1 MPPQPVLPDGCT
13 ELIVH
18 RARPFWRHH
27 ATAGAER
34 QAAHLFVGQ
43 MLVPVVLTPDEDA
56 DVVGIRFEPHGAHPF
71 LAVPQS
77 ELADPIVDGSTVAP
91 PWLARAM
98 REAQARESAD
108 DALTV
113 LEDALRFRAFDRQF
127 NTAHA
132 ATVQRAIDHL
142 TVSCGRV
149 PIDELVTV
157 VGGSARRLERLFL
170 EHVGTTPKR
179 FARVL
184 RVQSLAGR
192 LAKEPHASMADLAI
206 DRGFYDQAHMIKEFV
221 TFSGA
226 TPGEFRKTLGDL
238 TRVMLA

>member
-34 QAAHLFVGQ
+34 QATRLFVGQ
-43 MLVPVVLTPDEDA
+43 MLSPVVLTPDEDV

-71 LAVPQS
+71 LTVPQS
-77 ELADPIVDGSTVAP
+77 ELADQIVDGSTVAP
-91 PWLARAM
+91 AWLARAM

-113 LEDALRFRAFDRQF
+113 LEDALRVRVFDRRF
-127 NTAHA
+127 TPEKAT
-132 ATVQRAIDHL
+132 TVQHAIHHL
-142 TVSCGRV
+142 TVSGGRV

-184 RVQSLAGR
+184 RFQAIAGR
-192 LAKEPHASMADLAI
+192 LAQGSADSMADLSI
-206 DRGFYDQAHMIKEFV
+206 ETGFYDQAHMIKEFV

-226 TPGEFRKTLGDL
+226 TPGEFKKTLGDL

>member
-18 RARPFWRHH
+18 RARPFWRQH

-71 LAVPQS
+71 LTVPQS
-77 ELADPIVDGSTVAP
+77 ELADQIVDGSTVAP

-113 LEDALRFRAFDRQF
+113 LEDALRFRVFDRQF
-127 NTAHA
+127 THDKTT
-132 ATVQRAIDHL
+132 TVQHAIHHL
-142 TVSCGRV
+142 TVSGGRI

-184 RVQSLAGR
+184 RFQAIAGR
-192 LAKEPHASMADLAI
+192 LAQGSANSMADLSI
-206 DRGFYDQAHMIKEFV
+206 ETGFYDQAHMINEFV

>member
-27 ATAGAER
+27 ATDGAER
-34 QAAHLFVGQ
+34 QGTHLFVGQ
-43 MLVPVVLTPDEDA
+43 MLQPVVLTTDA
-56 DVVGIRFEPHGAHPF
+56 DIDVVGVRFEPHGAYA
-71 LAVPQS
+71 LLGVPQA
-77 ELADPIVDGSTVAP
+77 ELADQIVDGSSVAAA
-91 PWLARAM
+91 WLKHALRA
-98 REAQARESAD
+98 AESAPSAH

-113 LEDALRFRAFDRQF
+113 LEDALRFKGFDRRF
-127 NTAHA
+127 NQEKAT
-132 ATVQRAIDHL
+132 TVQHAIHHL
-142 TVSCGRV
+142 TVSGGRI

-179 FARVL
+179 FARVV
-184 RVQSLAGR
+184 RFQAIAGR
-192 LAKEPHASMADLAI
+192 LAQGSADSMADLSI
-206 DRGFYDQAHMIKEFV
+206 ETGFYDQAHMINEFV

-238 TRVMLA
+238 TKVMLT